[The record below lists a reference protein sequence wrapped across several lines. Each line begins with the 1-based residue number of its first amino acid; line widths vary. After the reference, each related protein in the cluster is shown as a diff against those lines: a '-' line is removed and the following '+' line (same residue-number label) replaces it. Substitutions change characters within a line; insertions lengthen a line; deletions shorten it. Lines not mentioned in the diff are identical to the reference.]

1 MTDYQST
8 LKKVS
13 HLRDKFL
20 AVKAESKPLAYVEY
34 CEQVVKMADDGH
46 IGYREAG
53 YVIAD
58 LMFDTVV
65 SSTPELE
72 SIALQAGNLEL
83 PKKIVSGDPDKEW
96 GKLRQWIGEARAKY
110 TK

>member
-1 MTDYQST
+1 MTNYQTT

-13 HLRDKFL
+13 KLRDKFL
-20 AVKAESKPLAYVEY
+20 AAQVEHKPMAYVEY
-34 CEQVVKMADDGH
+34 CEQVIKMADDGH
-46 IGYREAG
+46 IDHREAS
-53 YVIAD
+53 YAIAD
-58 LMFDTVV
+58 LMFDNAV

-83 PKKIVSGDPDKEW
+83 PKKIVSGDPDVEW
-96 GKLRQWIGEARAKY
+96 VKLKQWIEEARTKY